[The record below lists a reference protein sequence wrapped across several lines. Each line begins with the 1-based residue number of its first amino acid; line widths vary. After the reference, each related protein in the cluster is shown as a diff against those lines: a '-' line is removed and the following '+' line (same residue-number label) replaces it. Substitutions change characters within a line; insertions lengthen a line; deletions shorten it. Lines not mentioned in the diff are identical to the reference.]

1 MRACATNLNA
11 EVFYTLREAQI
22 IIEIARI
29 QTTSSG
35 RVRAS
40 LRRVAGCAT
49 PTGSAGRAADPHV
62 LHGGRSR
69 TAARNIVD
77 FLPRSVGHGLR
88 GEPAAF
94 RQRLE
99 ADEQR
104 GLVYRGGRAEREPTL
119 ATAGSARVSTSAYLL
134 QLVHGLERH
143 LGRSLESWCR
153 SSAISDRLSSEK
165 RKRHDPEGRNERAA
179 MRRRQ

>member
-11 EVFYTLREAQI
+11 EVCCGKLRSSSRTDGTTTTRSDR
-22 IIEIARI
+22 AR
-29 QTTSSG
+29 
-35 RVRAS
+35 
-40 LRRVAGCAT
+40 RRPA
-49 PTGSAGRAADPHV
+49 R
-62 LHGGRSR
+62 R

-104 GLVYRGGRAEREPTL
+104 GLVHRGGRAEREPTL
-119 ATAGSARVSTSAYLL
+119 ATAGSARVSTSAFCCSSSMAWNDISVKAWKAGVDR
-134 QLVHGLERH
+134 QPSTTGCRVKSANDMIPKVAMSERRCDA
-143 LGRSLESWCR
+143 GNDGG
-153 SSAISDRLSSEK
+153 AD
-165 RKRHDPEGRNERAA
+165 GV
-179 MRRRQ
+179 